1 MVKRY
6 PHKAIITIQTP
17 GQLVD
22 GEWVDGSDQVIE
34 IEGRYDPISTNNVIR
49 MNSAGNEVII
59 RGEFY
64 TSHKKIDGVISIEI
78 AELGI
83 KRTVVCW
90 WSYQSHSVISV

>member
-6 PHKAIITIQTP
+6 PHIAKITIQTP
-17 GQLVD
+17 GQLIN

-34 IEGRYDPISTNNVIR
+34 IAGRYEPINTNNVIR
-49 MNSAGNEVII
+49 QNSAGDEVIV

-64 TSHKKIDGVISIEI
+64 TKHEKISGAVSLEI

-83 KRTVVCW
+83 KRNIICW
-90 WSYQSHSVISV
+90 WPYQSHSVVSV

>member
-6 PHKAIITIQTP
+6 PHTAKITIQTP
-17 GQLVD
+17 GQLIN

-34 IEGRYDPISTNNVIR
+34 IAGRYEPINTNNVIR
-49 MNSAGNEVII
+49 QNSAGDEVIV

-64 TSHKKIDGVISIEI
+64 TKHEKISGAVSLEI

-83 KRTVVCW
+83 KRNIICW
-90 WSYQSHSVISV
+90 WPYQSHSVVSV

>member
-6 PHKAIITIQTP
+6 PHKAKIMIQTE

-22 GEWVDGSDQVIE
+22 GEWVEGSPQVIE
-34 IEGRYDPISTNNVIR
+34 IAGRYEPINTNNVIR
-49 MNSAGNEVII
+49 QNSAGDEVIV

-64 TSHKKIDGVISIEI
+64 TKHEKISGAVSLEI

-83 KRTVVCW
+83 KRNIICW
-90 WSYQSHSVISV
+90 WPYQSHSVVSV

>member
-6 PHKAIITIQTP
+6 PHTAKITVKTD

-22 GEWVDGSDQVIE
+22 GEWVEGSTQVIE
-34 IEGRYDPISTNNVIR
+34 IAGRYDPVNTNDVIR
-49 MNSAGNEVII
+49 ENSAGNEVIV

-64 TSHKKIDGVISIEI
+64 TNSKRIKGAVSLEI

-83 KRTVVCW
+83 NRTIICW
-90 WSYQSHSVISV
+90 WPYQIHSVISV

>member
-6 PHKAIITIQTP
+6 PHIAKITIQTP
-17 GQLVD
+17 GQLIN

-34 IEGRYDPISTNNVIR
+34 IAGRYEPINTNNVIR
-49 MNSAGNEVII
+49 QNSAGDEVIV

-64 TSHKKIDGVISIEI
+64 TKHEKISGAVSLEI

-83 KRTVVCW
+83 KRNIICW
-90 WSYQSHSVISV
+90 WPYQSHSVISV

>member
-6 PHKAIITIQTP
+6 PHTAKITIQTP
-17 GQLVD
+17 GQLIN

-34 IEGRYDPISTNNVIR
+34 IEGRYDPVNTNNVIR
-49 MNSAGNEVII
+49 QNSAGDEVIV

-64 TSHKKIDGVISIEI
+64 SKHEKIDGAVSIEI

-83 KRTVVCW
+83 NRTIICW
-90 WSYQSHSVISV
+90 WPYQSHSVISV